1 MKINTK
7 VTEFAKGFAEG
18 FVNSPKDPMTHI
30 TAGIAAVNS
39 VADKDYN
46 SLKDTF
52 NEVAAAYLWCGIV
65 DGAYTGLEK
74 IMPKNI
80 TDVESD

>member
-1 MKINTK
+1 MKNKTK
-7 VTEFAKGFAEG
+7 VTEFAKGFVEG
-18 FVNSPKDPMTHI
+18 FVDSPSDASTHI
-30 TAGIAAVNS
+30 TAGATAIGS
-39 VADKDYN
+39 VLNKDD

-52 NEVAAAYLWCGIV
+52 NKVAAAYLWCGIF